1 MSKLINTVAG
11 LVAAIGFG
19 AASAQEVTYW
29 NPSDT
34 LSTKTRAEVHAEA
47 VAARVA
53 GQIEFGEATRFVA
66 DTTGSTKTRAQVNA
80 EAREAQRLGL
90 LSRGETN
97 VVFTAAQLEQIAAAG
112 ARVADMPV
120 AQNR

>member
-47 VAARVA
+47 VSARAA
-53 GQIEFGEATRFVA
+53 GTIEYGEASRFVA
-66 DTTGSTKTRAQVNA
+66 DITGSMKTRAQVNA

-90 LSRGETN
+90 LKGGETN
-97 VVFTAAQLEQIAAAG
+97 VVFSAAHLEQIAAAG
-112 ARVADMPV
+112 ARVGDMPV
-120 AQNR
+120 AQTR